1 MSLPAPLLYKETKII
16 YLPKYS
22 VFIYVSKNFISNNM
36 ALYTVHIEGVNFTAP
51 HLLVPYNKHQ

>member
-22 VFIYVSKNFISNNM
+22 AFIYVSKNFICNM
-36 ALYTVHIEGVNFTAP
+36 ALYTVHTEGVNFTAP